1 MMIATGANAVLGFVF
16 WIIVARFY
24 PAEDVGLASAAIA
37 ATGLLALFSYLG
49 LGAGLIRFL
58 PGSGKDASSMINTAF
73 TVGVLASLLA
83 ISIFVAGLGFWSPSL
98 LFLRQ
103 DPLYLGVFYLFSIIF
118 TLSYLVDN
126 ALIARRRANYVLV
139 RSLVF
144 GILRL
149 ILPVILVVFFDFF
162 GIFSSWGI
170 SMVVAFLL
178 CILLFLPRAQPG
190 YRPSFT
196 FNRKVLSDMLNFS
209 AANYVTSLFWSAP
222 VMVLPIMVVNLL
234 GAELNAYFYIAW
246 SVSSVLAMVPTAA
259 STSLFT
265 EGSHEEKNLRPNIW
279 RSLKMVFV
287 ILVPL
292 VILVLV
298 LADRLL
304 LLFGSGYSENA
315 TALLRILTASTL
327 PLAINLIYLGIIRVE
342 KKLKTL
348 IGLSI
353 FAAVVTLVLSYVLL
367 PRMGINGAGIAWLVS
382 QSTITLWIVA
392 GWLKGRTSS
401 VSVSQ

>member
-1 MMIATGANAVLGFVF
+1 MMIATGTNAVLGFVF

-58 PGSGKDASSMINTAF
+58 PGSGKDANSMINTAF
-73 TVGVLASLLA
+73 TVGLLASLLA

-98 LFLRQ
+98 VFLRQ
-103 DPLYLGVFYLFSIIF
+103 DPLYLIVFFIFSIIF
-118 TLSYLVDN
+118 TLSQLVDN
-126 ALIARRRANYVLV
+126 TLIAGRRANYVLA

-170 SMVVAFLL
+170 SLVVAFLL
-178 CILLFLPRAQPG
+178 SILLFLPRAQPG
-190 YRPSFT
+190 YRLSFAL
-196 FNRKVLSDMLNFS
+196 NRKVLSDMLNFS
-209 AANYVTSLFWSAP
+209 AANYVAGLLWSAP
-222 VMVLPIMVVNLL
+222 VMVLPILVVNLL

-265 EGSHEEKNLRPNIW
+265 EGSHEEENLRPNIW

-287 ILVPL
+287 ILVPA

-304 LLFGSGYSENA
+304 LLFGSDYSENA
-315 TALLRILTASTL
+315 TTLLRILTASTL
-327 PLAINLIYLGIIRVE
+327 PLAVNLIYLGIIRVE

-348 IGLSI
+348 ICLSI

-367 PRMGINGAGIAWLVS
+367 PRMGINGAGIAWLAS
-382 QSTITLWIVA
+382 NGGITLWIVA
-392 GWLKGRTSS
+392 GWIKAITSA
-401 VSVSQ
+401 V